1 MDFDQVTVNGVN
13 SNQKRKQVKGMKNRK
28 RLAMAGAVLLG
39 FVLGIGGTNAYLT
52 SHDQMINTI
61 GIGKNTTTIEED
73 FPIPSPIPEDENS
86 DIPKE
91 VRIVNGQGE
100 AALVDCYVRVSVG
113 YSNSDIGRAAVLKQL
128 DRTNWLEA
136 EDGFYYYKKILREGE
151 KTTPLFTGIFIDAS
165 KLEKTYLDQIDTFEV
180 QIYEESVQAAGF
192 GDYKSAWEYYR
203 T

>member
-1 MDFDQVTVNGVN
+1 
-13 SNQKRKQVKGMKNRK
+13 MKNRK

-52 SHDQMINTI
+52 SHDQMVNTI

-192 GDYKSAWEYYR
+192 GVYKSAWEYYR

>member
-1 MDFDQVTVNGVN
+1 MTGRKKRITVLAAIMGTLVTV
-13 SNQKRKQVKGMKNRK
+13 Q
-28 RLAMAGAVLLG
+28 
-39 FVLGIGGTNAYLT
+39 GIAAYQSAFDT
-52 SHDQMINTI
+52 AENIIRVGSNTI